1 LLPCSRVKK
10 KSTGPDV
17 NGRPK
22 SKPPTEGPHLRATML
37 TIQMR
42 IGTLTNFIG
51 RIAQVLSIMASRRKA
66 DLDRVT
72 VKFSLL

>member
-1 LLPCSRVKK
+1 
-10 KSTGPDV
+10 
-17 NGRPK
+17 
-22 SKPPTEGPHLRATML
+22 ML